1 MPSRSSSQFSRLLLF
16 SLMNFF
22 VAGTKVVG
30 SSISSTLFLKEFGA
44 PSLPYIFLLSAVSL
58 IFLSQWIIH
67 LGRKIPLEKL
77 LQRFSIYIGFVIA
90 GFWGWL
96 YFTSSYETVGIFL
109 LAISSEMAS
118 FLVMSLFWNLT
129 SEYFDLARGKREFP
143 MIVGVGTAGG
153 IFGGL
158 AISFLAPHMDVT
170 HLLILWSGMTLLI
183 ALVVRFLHHL
193 GKPLH
198 DWIPIRGKRGGFQG
212 SLFRKF
218 KLHTRSFLDK
228 PLLFYLV
235 LATTLG
241 TLLIYSLD
249 FLSNT
254 IFNER
259 YSSREDLVRF
269 LGLFNSLGNSLSLGI
284 QFFLFPYLIKRI
296 GVANGVTIFP
306 VATLLSSVLLF
317 VFPGLGVAILGQF
330 TRRQFKEI
338 FYQLVHDLVFNALH
352 HQERNRVRTILRGV
366 VKAGAAILASALIL
380 LSHKAA
386 GYNGVVILALGG
398 AFTYVFVGIRLKRHY
413 LNSLK
418 VQMVRR
424 SSVLEEARALNPYLE
439 DVPNDEAFVK
449 TILAEGRNDVLVL
462 YLNSLDQPLDQPLDQ
477 TIHPLLR
484 ECYPK
489 RNHEVQLAIIPHLTT
504 NEDVKDREFLNERLI
519 KGDDDIRMTIL
530 LNLSD
535 IPMSIGK
542 GQARKILD
550 DPNTSVIART
560 KAFQYLFKMA
570 SPYARSR
577 LYNQI
582 FAFIH
587 FGTPKDFTV
596 ALQTASEL
604 RERDL
609 LSEFIPMLQSD
620 SLKMQWAEAVEPLE
634 SGNDDSFAKHYHTLF
649 LSSKGSLRRK
659 YLRLLAKVP
668 CREFFPLLWED
679 FSQLTSQEQII
690 LLTIA
695 REQDYLRHEE
705 VFRMLKDV
713 KLSSRLFNEV
723 ALLWKS
729 RSDSPQNPEGYD
741 EIKTIL
747 INTFHSQIRDYYLVH
762 QLKEPSQLL
771 DWVLQEN
778 TQSTIKKLIAWEL
791 ISFTPSDEF
800 KYLIGGLFAPKKE
813 ESEKAMEIIENVTSY
828 SKAKEI
834 QRLLK
839 HLSHTDFWETELDNP
854 IPSDSET
861 NICMELLGNHPIL
874 WTQTVCLYTISQMNG
889 SKDSNVSDLL
899 KNMSD
904 STYQDSWFQ
913 EAHDLYT
920 STGDSKM
927 LSTFEKIMILRKVP
941 FFSELSSED
950 LRLISSISDEVA
962 FSAGDILIKSDEI
975 GNELYILEYGR
986 VRVYRGD
993 TVVDLEPPSHI
1004 GEMAIFTGGRRT
1016 ATVEALEPINTIAIK
1031 SDKFHD
1037 LITEFPHIIF
1047 PVVRIMLDR
1056 LLQSKES

>member
-1 MPSRSSSQFSRLLLF
+1 MPNRSSSHLLLF

-30 SSISSTLFLKEFGA
+30 SSISSTLFLKQFGT
-44 PSLPYIFLLSAVSL
+44 PLLPYIFLLGSILL
-58 IFLSQWIIH
+58 ILLSQWLIH
-67 LGRKIPLEKL
+67 LAKKLPSERL
-77 LQRFSIYIGFVIA
+77 LQRFSLYISLVIA
-90 GFWGWL
+90 AFWGWL
-96 YFTSSYETVGIFL
+96 YFALPFHDTIGIFL
-109 LAISSEMAS
+109 LSVTSEMAS
-118 FLVMSLFWNLT
+118 FLLMGLLWNLT
-129 SEYFDLARGKREFP
+129 SEYFDLDRGKREFP
-143 MIVGVGTAGG
+143 IIVAIGTVGG

-158 AISFLAPHMDVT
+158 VISFLAPQTDII
-170 HLLILWSGMTLLI
+170 HLLLFWSAMTLAI
-183 ALVVRFLHHL
+183 APFLL
-193 GKPLH
+193 FLRRIGKPLH
-198 DWIPIRGKRGGFQG
+198 DWTPVRGKRGGFQG

-218 KLHTRSFLDK
+218 KLNTRSFLDK

-269 LGLFNSLGNSLSLGI
+269 LGLFNSLGNGLSLGI
-284 QFFLFPYLIKRI
+284 QFFLFPYLIQRM
-296 GVANGVTIFP
+296 GVANSITIFP
-306 VATLLSSVLLF
+306 GATVLSSILLF
-317 VFPGLGVAILGQF
+317 IFPGLGVAILGQF

-352 HQERNRVRTILRGV
+352 HQERSRVRMILRGV
-366 VKAGAAILASALIL
+366 VKAGAAILASASIL

-386 GYNGVVILALGG
+386 GYYGVSILAVAG
-398 AFTYVFVGIRLKRHY
+398 ALTYAFVGIRLKKHY

-424 SSVLEEARALNPYLE
+424 SSVLEEARALNPYLSN
-439 DVPNDEAFVK
+439 VPNDEAFVR
-449 TILAEGRNDVLVL
+449 TVLAEERGDILVL
-462 YLNSLDQPLDQPLDQ
+462 YLNSLDQPLDQSV
-477 TIHPLLR
+477 HPLLR

-489 RNHEVQLAIIPHLTT
+489 RDHGGQLAIIPHLTA
-504 NEDVKDREFLNERLI
+504 NEDIKDREFLNERLI
-519 KGDDDIRMTIL
+519 KGDDEIRMAIL

-535 IPMSIGK
+535 IPMSIGQS
-542 GQARKILD
+542 QARKILD
-550 DPNTSVIART
+550 DPNTSLIART
-560 KAFQYLFKMA
+560 KAFQYLFKIA

-582 FAFIH
+582 FVFIH

-634 SGNDDSFAKHYHTLF
+634 SGDDGFFAKHYYTLF
-649 LSSKGSLRRK
+649 RSSKGSIRRK
-659 YLRLLAKVP
+659 YLRLLGKVP
-668 CREFFPLLWED
+668 CREFFPLLWRD
-679 FSQLTSQEQII
+679 FGQLTAQEQII

-695 REQDYLRHEE
+695 REQDYLRYEE
-705 VFRMLKDV
+705 ILEMLKDV
-713 KLSSRLFNEV
+713 KLSSKLFDEV

-729 RSDSPQNPEGYD
+729 RSDRPQSSVGYD
-741 EIKTIL
+741 EIKTAL
-747 INTFHSQIRDYYLVH
+747 TSAFHSQVRDYHLAH
-762 QLKEPSQLL
+762 QLEEPIELL
-771 DWVLQEN
+771 EWVLQEN

-800 KYLIGGLFAPKKE
+800 KYLMDGLFAPRKE
-813 ESEKAMEIIENVTSY
+813 ESEKAMEIIENVTTY

-839 HLSHTDFWETELDNP
+839 YLSHTDFWEAELDSP
-854 IPSDSET
+854 VPSDIGV
-861 NICMELLGNHPIL
+861 NICSEILDNHPIL
-874 WTQTVCLYTISQMNG
+874 WTQTVCLYAISQMDG
-889 SKDSNVSDLL
+889 SKDMNVSDRI
-899 KNMSD
+899 KNISE
-904 STYQDSWFQ
+904 STPQDSYFQ
-913 EAHDLYT
+913 EAYHLFT

-975 GNELYILEYGR
+975 GNELYILEHGR

-993 TVVDLEPPSHI
+993 TVVDLDPPAHI

-1056 LLQSKES
+1056 LLESKES

>member
-1 MPSRSSSQFSRLLLF
+1 
-16 SLMNFF
+16 MNFF

-44 PSLPYIFLLSAVSL
+44 PLLPYIFLLSAVSL
-58 IFLSQWIIH
+58 IFLSQWIIR
-67 LGRKIPLEKL
+67 LGRKIPFEKL
-77 LQRFSIYIGFVIA
+77 LQRFSIYIGLVIA

-96 YFTSSYETVGIFL
+96 YFSSSHDTVGIFL

-118 FLVMSLFWNLT
+118 FLLMSLFWNLT

-158 AISFLAPHMDVT
+158 IISFLAPHMDVI
-170 HLLILWSGMTLLI
+170 HILLLWTGMTLVIALI
-183 ALVVRFLHHL
+183 ARFLPYL

-198 DWIPIRGKRGGFQG
+198 DWIPVRGKRGGFQG

-218 KLHTRSFLDK
+218 KLHTQSFLNK

-254 IFNER
+254 IFNEI
-259 YSSREDLVRF
+259 YTSREELVRF
-269 LGLFNSLGNSLSLGI
+269 LGLFNSLGNGLSLGI

-317 VFPGLGVAILGQF
+317 VFPSLGVAILGQF

-352 HQERNRVRTILRGV
+352 HQERARVRTILRGV

-380 LSHKAA
+380 LSYKVA
-386 GYNGVVILALGG
+386 GYNGVAILAIGG
-398 AFTYVFVGIRLKRHY
+398 ALIYVIVGIRLKRHY

-418 VQMVRR
+418 VQMLRR

-439 DVPNDEAFVK
+439 NVPNDEAFVR
-449 TILAEGRNDVLVL
+449 TILSEGRDDVLAL
-462 YLNSLDQPLDQPLDQ
+462 YLKSLDQPLDQ
-477 TIHPLLR
+477 TVHPLLR

-489 RNHEVQLAIIPHLTT
+489 RNHEVQLAIIPHLTA

-519 KGDDDIRMTIL
+519 KGDDEIRITIL

-535 IPMSIGK
+535 ISTSIGQ
-542 GQARKILD
+542 GQAGKILD
-550 DPNTSVIART
+550 DPDTSVIART
-560 KAFQYLFKMA
+560 KAFQYLFKIA
-570 SPYARSR
+570 SPYARSK
-577 LYNQI
+577 LYNQLYAYI
-582 FAFIH
+582 Y

-604 RERDL
+604 GERDV

-620 SLKMQWAEAVEPLE
+620 SLKRQWADAVEPLE
-634 SGNDDSFAKHYHTLF
+634 SGNDGSFTRHYYALF
-649 LSSKGSLRRK
+649 CSTKGSLRRK
-659 YLRLLAKVP
+659 YLRLLGKAP
-668 CREFFPLLWED
+668 CQEFFPLLWRD

-705 VFRMLKDV
+705 VFAMLKDT
-713 KLSSRLFNEV
+713 KLSSKLFNEV

-729 RSDSPQNPEGYD
+729 RSDKEQSSEGYD
-741 EIKTIL
+741 EIKTTL
-747 INTFHSQIRDYYLVH
+747 ISTFHSQIRDYYLVH
-762 QLKEPSQLL
+762 QLEEPGQLL
-771 DWVLQEN
+771 EWVLQEN
-778 TQSTIKKLIAWEL
+778 AQSTIKKLIAWEL
-791 ISFTPSDEF
+791 IAFTPSDEF
-800 KYLIGGLFAPKKE
+800 KYLIDGLFAPKKE

-834 QRLLK
+834 QKLLK
-839 HLSHTDFWETELDNP
+839 HLNHTDFWEAELDT
-854 IPSDSET
+854 IPSESGT
-861 NICMELLGNHPIL
+861 NICMELLNNHPIP
-874 WTQTVCLYTISQMNG
+874 WTQTVCLYTISQMDG
-889 SKDSNVSDLL
+889 SKDMNISDRI
-899 KNMSD
+899 KNISD
-904 STYQDSWFQ
+904 ATTRDSYFQ
-913 EAHDLYT
+913 EACHLFT

-975 GNELYILEYGR
+975 GNELYILEHGR

-993 TVVDLEPPSHI
+993 TIVDLEPPSHI